1 MKRII
6 VIVASIF
13 ILILIGRLFYS
24 ILFNNDSTT
33 NIQNIKND
41 VESGQY
47 DYNKGTQ
54 QMNSRNFPEAE
65 KHFLEALKYK
75 DHLSKE
81 TYVNTLVNLGI
92 CCVNQEKPDQ
102 AKEYWQQAADL
113 GDKDAANNL
122 KVLNERL
129 KHK

>member
-1 MKRII
+1 M
-6 VIVASIF
+6 
-13 ILILIGRLFYS
+13 
-24 ILFNNDSTT
+24 FNNDSTT